1 MPGFGAILWSALA
14 LGVVVTLG
22 LLLYLDLRLHALKQS
37 SDLPA
42 STPQIFGFSG
52 GFSGIWQTI
61 DLPLLYS
68 RRYREIDRHTRRFV
82 PIVRV
87 TLPLIPILLLAAVLA

>member
-1 MPGFGAILWSALA
+1 MPELGAILWSALA
-14 LGVVVTLG
+14 LSVVVTLA

-37 SDLPA
+37 GDLPP
-42 STPQIFGFSG
+42 STPRLFGFSG
-52 GFSGIWQTI
+52 GFAGVWQTV

-68 RRYREIDRHTRRFV
+68 RHYREIDPHTQRFV

-87 TLPLIPILLLAAVLA
+87 TLLLIPILLLAAILA

>member
-1 MPGFGAILWSALA
+1 MPGLSAILWSALA
-14 LGVVVTLG
+14 LGSVVTLT
-22 LLLYLDLRLHALKQS
+22 LLLYLDLRLHALKQGG
-37 SDLPA
+37 DLPP

-52 GFSGIWQTI
+52 GFAGVWQTI

-68 RRYREIDRHTRRFV
+68 RHYRETDAHTRRLV

-87 TLPLIPILLLAAVLA
+87 TLPLIPILLLAAAFA